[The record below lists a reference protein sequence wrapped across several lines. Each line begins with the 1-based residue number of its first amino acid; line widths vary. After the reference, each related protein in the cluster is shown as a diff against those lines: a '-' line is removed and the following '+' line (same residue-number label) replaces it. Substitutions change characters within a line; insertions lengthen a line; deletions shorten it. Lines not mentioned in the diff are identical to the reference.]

1 MVEKAC
7 AYNLEELATNQKID
21 EEISFTFYCLILFAF
36 VFCVLPLTGIESR
49 HANLKPKVERLSHID
64 TTV

>member
-36 VFCVLPLTGIESR
+36 VFCVLPLKQVSKAGMQIS
-49 HANLKPKVERLSHID
+49 NLRWNV
-64 TTV
+64 